1 MIGLPEVVAQILTLS
16 GDGLLAM
23 LLDLERSV
31 EPTNEE

>member
-1 MIGLPEVVAQILTLS
+1 MIGLPEVVAQILALS
-16 GDGLLAM
+16 GDGFLAM